1 MKLSIESFFN
11 DRNAPLY
18 QAGFMLLVILVG
30 NILVFLIESSGIK
43 TFDELFPW
51 VISGAML
58 LAFSLMNTL
67 IGLNTDSKMII
78 YYGKSLIGFVSLAFG
93 ASVMA
98 KTFSSYSLE
107 EAGSMWWIY
116 IVITIGYLIFL
127 GMMMFMKT
135 VVTLAQKEDENLRQ
149 NK

>member
-67 IGLNTDSKMII
+67 IGLNTDSKMIV
-78 YYGKSLIGFVSLAFG
+78 YYSKSLIGFVSLAFG

-98 KTFSSYSLE
+98 KTFSSYSLG

-127 GMMMFMKT
+127 GMMMFMKSI
-135 VVTLAQKEDENLRQ
+135 VTLAQKEDENLRQ

>member
-11 DRNAPLY
+11 DKNAPLY
-18 QAGFMLLVILVG
+18 QAGSLLLVILTG
-30 NILVFLIESSGIK
+30 NILVYLIESSGIK

-58 LAFSLMNTL
+58 LGFSLMNTL
-67 IGLNTDSKMII
+67 IGLNTNSKMTV
-78 YYGKSLIGFVSLAFG
+78 YYGKSLIGFVGLALG

-98 KTFSSYSLE
+98 KTFSSYSLG

-135 VVTLAQKEDENLRQ
+135 IVNLAQKEDENLRQ

>member
-67 IGLNTDSKMII
+67 IGLNTDSKMIV
-78 YYGKSLIGFVSLAFG
+78 YYSKSLIGFVSLAFG

-98 KTFSSYSLE
+98 KTFSSYSLG

>member
-98 KTFSSYSLE
+98 KTFSSYSLG